1 MLVYI
6 IISTLRRLR
15 LEDGKFEAI
24 LGYTARQQNKQ
35 KKLIYEYGEHGGKV
49 LNGQALCCAHTHR

>member
-15 LEDGKFEAI
+15 LEDGKFEAS
-24 LGYTARQQNKQ
+24 LGYTARQ
-35 KKLIYEYGEHGGKV
+35 
-49 LNGQALCCAHTHR
+49 